1 MSDNK
6 PAKPQKRKL
15 SDRPE
20 SRKSDRKADRPARS
34 RRTEPARRS
43 GGGGG
48 RRPDLK
54 RRAAAGAT
62 EKPRLRSRV
71 GETAPERVAAGV
83 AEVEKVASKTA
94 MAESPAGTD
103 ENESDIIYGRHSVL
117 SVLKGQ
123 RQLNRIWIYPKLR
136 YSSAFHSLLV
146 EAKANGC
153 VIDEVDTQQLDRLV
167 EKANH
172 QGVVAQVAPYD
183 YLDLGELIDRAK
195 AATEAPILVAADGIT
210 DPHNLGAIARTTEAL
225 GAQGL
230 IVPQRRAVGI
240 TSTVTK
246 VAAGALE
253 NLPVSRVVN
262 LPRALEELKQAGF
275 WVYGAAAEGSERL
288 HQVNFGG
295 PIVLAI
301 GSEGKGLGLLVQRHC
316 DALVSIPLAGKTPSL
331 NASVAAAIFLY
342 EAFRQ
347 RWAQPIKLDG
357 IQPSGVSGPL
367 GDRG

>member
-1 MSDNK
+1 MSDNR
-6 PAKPQKRKL
+6 PAKPQKRKF

-20 SRKSDRKADRPARS
+20 GRKTDRKSDRPRS
-34 RRTEPARRS
+34 RRSEPARRS
-43 GGGGG
+43 GGGSSS
-48 RRPDLK
+48 RRSDLK
-54 RRAAAGAT
+54 RRSAGP
-62 EKPRLRSRV
+62 EKPRLRPQAEEAAAARAVV
-71 GETAPERVAAGV
+71 GVSKVPE
-83 AEVEKVASKTA
+83 
-94 MAESPAGTD
+94 AESPAAEESD
-103 ENESDIIYGRHSVL
+103 SDIIYGRHSVL

-136 YSSAFHSLLV
+136 YSSTFHSLLV
-146 EAKANGC
+146 EAKANGS
-153 VIDEVDTQQLDRLV
+153 VIDEAEPHQLDRLV
-167 EKANH
+167 EGANH

-183 YLDLGELIDRAK
+183 YLEIGELIERAK
-195 AATEAPILVAADGIT
+195 AATNAPVLVAADSIT
-210 DPHNLGAIARTTEAL
+210 DPHNLGAIARTAEAL

-230 IVPQRRAVGI
+230 IIPQRRAVGI

-275 WVYGAAAEGSERL
+275 WVYGTASEGSDRL
-288 HQVNFGG
+288 HQVKFDG
-295 PIVLAI
+295 PIVLVI
-301 GSEGKGLGLLVQRHC
+301 GSEGKGLGLLVQRYC

-347 RWAQPIKLDG
+347 RWTQPLKLDDRQSSEVG
-357 IQPSGVSGPL
+357 SAPS
-367 GDRG
+367 DRS

>member
-1 MSDNK
+1 MSDNR
-6 PAKPQKRKL
+6 PAKPQKRKF

-20 SRKSDRKADRPARS
+20 GRKSDRRKSDRPRS
-34 RRTEPARRS
+34 RRSESARRS
-43 GGGGG
+43 GGG

-54 RRAAAGAT
+54 RRSAGP
-62 EKPRLRSRV
+62 EKPRLRPEAEEAAAARAVVV
-71 GETAPERVAAGV
+71 GASKAPEV
-83 AEVEKVASKTA
+83 VEPPAVE
-94 MAESPAGTD
+94 ESD
-103 ENESDIIYGRHSVL
+103 SDIIYGRHSVL

-136 YSSAFHSLLV
+136 YSSTFHSLLV
-146 EAKANGC
+146 EAKANGS
-153 VIDEVDTQQLDRLV
+153 VIDEAEPHQLDRLV
-167 EKANH
+167 EGANH

-183 YLDLGELIDRAK
+183 YLELGELIERAQ
-195 AATEAPILVAADGIT
+195 AATKAPVFVAADSIT
-210 DPHNLGAIARTTEAL
+210 DPHNLGAIARTAEAL

-230 IVPQRRAVGI
+230 IIPQRRAVGI

-275 WVYGAAAEGSERL
+275 WVYGTASEGSERL
-288 HQVNFGG
+288 HQVKFDG
-295 PIVLAI
+295 PIVLVI

-316 DALVSIPLAGKTPSL
+316 DALVSIPLSGKTPSL

-347 RWAQPIKLDG
+347 RWLQPLKLDG
-357 IQPSGVSGPL
+357 MQPSEVGSTAS
-367 GDRG
+367 DRG